1 MRKWLDGLYLAS
13 GWLAG
18 ACMVGV
24 FAMVLL
30 TIASRFFGFAATGS
44 DAYAGYATAGA
55 GFMAL
60 ASTLK
65 AGEHIRVTLLL
76 TALKGRAQKAAEVL
90 ALAIA
95 TLLAGFLAFYSSHL
109 VWQSWEINDISV
121 GIDATPLWIP
131 QIPMALGTLIFFIAF
146 CDELVLEL
154 LGQRRAP
161 HQEDA
166 HHE

>member
-1 MRKWLDGLYLAS
+1 MRKWLDRLYQASAVLAALS
-13 GWLAG
+13 
-18 ACMVGV
+18 MVGV
-24 FAMVLL
+24 LVMVGL
-30 TIASRFFGFAATGS
+30 TIASRLFGFSAAGS

-55 GFMAL
+55 GFLAL
-60 ASTLK
+60 AATLK
-65 AGEHIRVTLLL
+65 KGEHIRVTLLL
-76 TALKGRAQKAAEVL
+76 GMLKGGAHRALEVL

-95 TLLAGFLAFYSSHL
+95 TLLAGFLAFYSSYL

-131 QIPMALGTLIFFIAF
+131 QIPMALGTLVFFIAF

-154 LGQRRAP
+154 QGRRVAP
-161 HQEDA
+161 SQEDA

>member
-1 MRKWLDGLYLAS
+1 MRAWLDRLYVAS
-13 GWLAG
+13 AWLAG
-18 ACMVGV
+18 LFMVGV
-24 FAMVLL
+24 LVMVGL
-30 TIASRFFGFAATGS
+30 TIASRFFGFTATGS

-65 AGEHIRVTLLL
+65 KGEHIRVTLLL
-76 TALKGRAQKAAEVL
+76 GAFQGGAHKALEVL

-95 TLLAGFLAFYSSHL
+95 TLLAGFLAYYSAYL
-109 VWQSWEINDISV
+109 VWQSWEINDLSV
-121 GIDATPLWIP
+121 GIDATPMWIP

-154 LGQRRAP
+154 LGKRTAP
-161 HQEDA
+161 NQEDA

>member
-1 MRKWLDGLYLAS
+1 MRKWLDRLYTVSA
-13 GWLAG
+13 WLAG
-18 ACMVGV
+18 LFMVGV

-30 TIASRFFGFAATGS
+30 TIASRFFGFSATGS

-65 AGEHIRVTLLL
+65 HGEHIRVTLLL
-76 TALKGRAQKAAEVL
+76 SALKGGAHKGLELL
-90 ALAIA
+90 ALGLA
-95 TLLAGFLAFYSSHL
+95 TLLAGFLAFYSVHL

-121 GIDATPLWIP
+121 GIDATPMWIP

-146 CDELVLEL
+146 CDELVLEII
-154 LGQRRAP
+154 GKRVNTGP
-161 HQEDA
+161 KDA

>member
-1 MRKWLDGLYLAS
+1 MRKWLDALYSAS

-18 ACMVGV
+18 ICMIGV
-24 FAMVLL
+24 LVMVTL
-30 TIASRFFGFAATGS
+30 TIASRLFGFSATGS

-76 TALKGRAQKAAEVL
+76 GALSGGARKALELL
-90 ALAIA
+90 ALGIA
-95 TLLAGFLAFYSSHL
+95 TLLAGSLAFYSVYL

-121 GIDATPLWIP
+121 GIDATPMWIP

-154 LGQRRAP
+154 LGRRVAP
-161 HQEDA
+161 NQEDA

>member
-1 MRKWLDGLYLAS
+1 MRKWLDGLYTAS
-13 GWLAG
+13 AWLAG
-18 ACMVGV
+18 FFMVGV
-24 FAMVLL
+24 FVMVLL
-30 TIASRFFGFAATGS
+30 TIASRLFGFSATGS

-76 TALKGRAQKAAEVL
+76 GALKGGAHKALELL
-90 ALAIA
+90 ALGLA
-95 TLLAGFLAFYSSHL
+95 TLLAGFLAWYSAHL

-121 GIDATPLWIP
+121 GIDATPMWIP
-131 QIPMALGTLIFFIAF
+131 QIPMAVGTLIFFIALS
-146 CDELVLEL
+146 DELVMEI
-154 LGQRRAP
+154 LGKRVAAN
-161 HQEDA
+161 QEDA